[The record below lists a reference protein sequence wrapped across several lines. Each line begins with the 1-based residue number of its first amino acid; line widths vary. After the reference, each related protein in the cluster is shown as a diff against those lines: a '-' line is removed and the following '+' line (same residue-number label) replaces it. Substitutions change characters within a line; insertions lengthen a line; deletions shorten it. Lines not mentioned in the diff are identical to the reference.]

1 MCGTLWNCLFF
12 YGVDI
17 KGGIG
22 IAESKVSL
30 LQGGGRECSVQ
41 RPGLLN
47 LRYQSIHLLPRLFYG
62 LDKGWG
68 LLLFKRQCRPSV
80 VPHSFQQPG
89 MLSLASGSHVTK
101 LPRDVAAAQ
110 ILSQASSCVMTAEQ
124 I

>member
-22 IAESKVSL
+22 ILESKVSL

-47 LRYQSIHLLPRLFYG
+47 LIYQSIHLLPRLFYG
-62 LDKGWG
+62 LDKGWAFAFQATVST
-68 LLLFKRQCRPSV
+68 LSCTPSLPAAGHAESCER
-80 VPHSFQQPG
+80 VPC
-89 MLSLASGSHVTK
+89 
-101 LPRDVAAAQ
+101 D
-110 ILSQASSCVMTAEQ
+110 
-124 I
+124 